1 MEVGKRAT
9 PPIKP
14 PLLLDRTA
22 QIPPYY
28 RLRRQVRQDTTT
40 IKEKTMSK
48 IIPPNPIYEDLR
60 FGGWQVFFHVTE
72 QRTYCIHQKYGNKE
86 VSVPCA
92 RADMADTQ
100 PQR

>member
-1 MEVGKRAT
+1 MEYEKNNIIKDIIKSILRDIINTIIGKPSKEL
-9 PPIKP
+9 PP
-14 PLLLDRTA
+14 A
-22 QIPPYY
+22 
-28 RLRRQVRQDTTT
+28 
-40 IKEKTMSK
+40 
-48 IIPPNPIYEDLR
+48 IYEDLEQA
-60 FGGWQVFFHVTE
+60 GWQVFFHVTE